1 MRISRSAIVSSLLSL
16 GWRRLVAIALVLAF
30 FASCDMPTS
39 VELQSIRVQRLLPI
53 DSAGWQLEFEARVY
67 NPNPKS
73 IKLEHANLQVWFADS
88 QVATMALQQEV
99 FLPPKSS
106 ISVQLPLA
114 IALRTPADALRL
126 GMLATS
132 QSLASKLELGGKVHL
147 KYGSWPYTKRL
158 KRQPLQQI
166 IEQYD
171 SARAGS

>member
-1 MRISRSAIVSSLLSL
+1 MRISRRSAIVSSLLSL
-16 GWRRLVAIALVLAF
+16 GWGRLVAVALVLAF
-30 FASCDMPTS
+30 FASCDVPTS
-39 VELQSIRVQRLLPI
+39 VELQSIRVQRFLPI

-67 NPNPKS
+67 NPKS
-73 IKLEHANLQVWFADS
+73 IKLEQANLQVWFADS

-106 ISVQLPLA
+106 TSVQLPLA

-147 KYGSWPYTKRL
+147 KYGWWPYTKRL

>member
-1 MRISRSAIVSSLLSL
+1 M
-16 GWRRLVAIALVLAF
+16 AIALVLAF

-73 IKLEHANLQVWFADS
+73 IKLEQANLQVWFADS

-99 FLPPKSS
+99 LLPPKSS
-106 ISVQLPLA
+106 TSVQLPLA

-132 QSLASKLELGGKVHL
+132 KLELGGKVHL
-147 KYGSWPYTKRL
+147 KYGWWPYTKRL